1 MKQLAAIYARLSRE
15 DENKIDGLCE
25 SRSIE
30 NQIEFLTAFATENNF
45 DIFKIYYDD
54 GYSGG
59 NTNRPSFLSMLEDM
73 KKKKFQILIIKDL
86 SRLGRSLH
94 QVGDLVENIL
104 PKYNIRLIAVTDHY
118 DSSTYNGDES
128 IVLRSFLNAYYLKDF
143 KRKIHISL
151 EHRSHTKHMT
161 TSPKYGYLVK
171 KCGEVEL
178 DPYASKIVRKIFDLA
193 LDGVKPP
200 AITKILNEEKILPR
214 AKYQYEVLKLNSNH
228 LSHLTDTWR
237 CPMVHMI
244 LKDIEYCGHSLN
256 LSHSKKREQVIIKN
270 THPAII
276 SDEKFEQVQKK
287 IHPIKIKNYIKPDHI
302 SRLLRVE
309 PNITI
314 RCNYHNYTKPKYTA
328 KGFKLNLDINLLHSI
343 IYKDIID
350 YISNTKENKNLILE
364 RIKRRKFKTTTSN
377 LQELKNKL
385 KAFNEK
391 YAKLF
396 EANLLGT
403 LDDIH
408 FQKESFLLKNE
419 IINIETTLKNLTLEQ
434 ANIELCMKR
443 FERFIECVD
452 ISNED
457 ELQVIKNCVK
467 MIYISRDNQDNIN
480 FRIVYKFDD

>member
-30 NQIEFLTAFATENNF
+30 NQIEFLTVFATENSF

-94 QVGDLVENIL
+94 QVGDLVENVL

-118 DSSTYNGDES
+118 DSLTYNGDES
-128 IVLRSFLNAYYLKDF
+128 IVLRNFLNAYYLKDF
-143 KRKIHISL
+143 KRKIHKSI

-161 TSPKYGYLVK
+161 SSPKYGYLVK
-171 KCGEVEL
+171 TRGEVEL
-178 DPYASKIVRKIFDLA
+178 DPYASGIVRRIFDLA

-200 AITKILNEEKILPR
+200 AITKILNQEKILPR
-214 AKYQYEVLKLNSNH
+214 AKYQYEVLKLSSNH

-244 LKDIEYCGHSLN
+244 LRDIEYCGHSIN
-256 LSHSKKREQVIIKN
+256 LSYSKKREKVLIKN

-276 SDEKFEQVQKK
+276 SDEEFERVQASLTPTKTR
-287 IHPIKIKNYIKPDHI
+287 IYTKPDHI
-302 SRLLRVE
+302 SNLLKVE
-309 PNITI
+309 PNITV
-314 RCNYHNYTKPKYTA
+314 RCNYHSYKNPKYTA
-328 KGFKLNLDINLLHSI
+328 KGFKLNLDIDHLHSL
-343 IYKDIID
+343 IYKDIVNFIT
-350 YISNTKENKNLILE
+350 STKENKDLILE
-364 RIKRRKFKTTTSN
+364 RIKQRKLKSTTAN
-377 LQELKNKL
+377 PKELKIKL
-385 KAFNEK
+385 KTLNEK

-396 EANLLGT
+396 EANLIGT
-403 LDDIH
+403 LNDIH
-408 FQKESFLLKNE
+408 FQKESSILQNE

-434 ANIELCMKR
+434 TNIELYMKR

-452 ISNED
+452 ISSED
-457 ELQVIKNCVK
+457 KLQIIRNCVK
-467 MIYISRDNQDNIN
+467 MVYISKDNQDNFI
-480 FRIVYKFDD
+480 FRIVYKFEN

>member
-30 NQIEFLTAFATENNF
+30 NQIEFLTAFATENSF

-128 IVLRSFLNAYYLKDF
+128 IVLRNFLNAYYLKDF
-143 KRKIHISL
+143 KRKIHKSL

-276 SDEKFEQVQKK
+276 SDEEFEQVQKK
-287 IHPIKIKNYIKPDHI
+287 IHSIKTNTYIKPDHI
-302 SRLLRVE
+302 SRLLKVE
-309 PNITI
+309 PNITV
-314 RCNYHNYTKPKYTA
+314 RCNYHSYTKPKYTA
-328 KGFKLNLDINLLHSI
+328 KGFKLNLDINLVHSI
-343 IYKDIID
+343 IYKDIINF
-350 YISNTKENKNLILE
+350 ITSTKENKDLILE
-364 RIKRRKFKTTTSN
+364 RIKQRKLKTTSSN
-377 LQELKNKL
+377 PQELKNKL

-408 FQKESFLLKNE
+408 FQKESSILQKE
-419 IINIETTLKNLTLEQ
+419 ILNIETTLKNLTLEQ
-434 ANIELCMKR
+434 ANLELYMKR

-452 ISNED
+452 ISNAD
-457 ELQVIKNCVK
+457 KLQVIRNCVK
-467 MIYISRDNQDNIN
+467 MIYISKDNQDN
-480 FRIVYKFDD
+480 FYFKVVYKFE

>member
-30 NQIEFLTAFATENNF
+30 NQIEFLTAFATENSF

-94 QVGDLVENIL
+94 QVGDLVENVL

-128 IVLRSFLNAYYLKDF
+128 IVLRNFLNAYYLKDF
-143 KRKIHISL
+143 KRKIHKSL

-256 LSHSKKREQVIIKN
+256 LSHSKKREQVMIKN

-276 SDEKFEQVQKK
+276 RDEEFEQVQKK
-287 IHPIKIKNYIKPDHI
+287 IHPIKTKSYIKPDHI
-302 SRLLRVE
+302 SRLLKVE
-309 PNITI
+309 PNITV
-314 RCNYHNYTKPKYTA
+314 RCNYHSYTKPKYTA
-328 KGFKLNLDINLLHSI
+328 KGFKLNLDINLVHSI
-343 IYKDIID
+343 IYKDIINF
-350 YISNTKENKNLILE
+350 ITSTKENKDLISE
-364 RIKRRKFKTTTSN
+364 RIKQRKLKTTTLN
-377 LQELKNKL
+377 PQELKNKL
-385 KAFNEK
+385 KVSNEK

-408 FQKESFLLKNE
+408 FQKESSILQNE
-419 IINIETTLKNLTLEQ
+419 ILNIETTLKNLTLEQ
-434 ANIELCMKR
+434 ANIELYMKR

-452 ISNED
+452 ISNKD
-457 ELQVIKNCVK
+457 KLQVIRNCVK
-467 MIYISRDNQDNIN
+467 MIYISKDNQNNFN
-480 FRIVYKFDD
+480 FRIVYKFE